1 MAVFYKDK
9 PITQNF
15 YPIGAVMMW
24 PSTTPPPGFLLC
36 DGSEYSSTEEDGKY
50 KELYNIIGT
59 TFGVGTAADSFRVP
73 DCRERFV
80 EGISSTKS
88 VGDKFDAKI
97 PVHKHSFTGTA
108 STSTS
113 QGSHTHSRGT
123 MEFTGKARIDWGAVA
138 GTYVP
143 LHFYDTTQA
152 FSVESENQ
160 PRITTNFTYTT
171 GYQNR
176 YVKFKASD
184 SWSGSSSSVGSH
196 SHSFTAK
203 GTIDNASAHNSVY
216 GKSTTIQPASV
227 CLNYVIRYK

>member
-50 KELYNIIGT
+50 KELYDIIGT
-59 TFGVGTAADSFRVP
+59 TFGVGSAADSFRVP

-108 STSTS
+108 ATSTS
-113 QGSHTHSRGT
+113 QGSHTHTRGDMNVT
-123 MEFTGKARIDWGAVA
+123 CDSFMWAYGYGNCDSNWQGCMTSASNYNNSAQGLGTASVCHFGTIQLDASQGWVGA
-138 GTYVP
+138 
-143 LHFYDTTQA
+143 
-152 FSVESENQ
+152 
-160 PRITTNFTYTT
+160 
-171 GYQNR
+171 
-176 YVKFKASD
+176 
-184 SWSGSSSSVGSH
+184 SSQVGNH
-196 SHSFTAK
+196 SHTFTPK
-203 GTIDNASAHNSVY
+203 GTLDNASAHNSVY
-216 GKSTTIQPASV
+216 GKSTTVQPAAV
-227 CLNYVIRYK
+227 AMNYVIRYR